1 MVFVLEV
8 LVHGATGDSRLAYD
22 VGDLGI
28 IVAVFREEFL
38 GTYEYLVSS
47 FGCVHPVTSIT
58 GCAVTAMHW
67 IIQGEK
73 GLCQLFLFSACD
85 GGEHSTSAQLGNRY
99 RGTE

>member
-8 LVHGATGDSRLAYD
+8 LVHGAPGDARFAYD

-38 GTYEYLVSS
+38 GTYEYLVFP

-58 GCAVTAMHW
+58 GCAVNILHW
-67 IIQGEK
+67 IIQVSEVI
-73 GLCQLFLFSACD
+73 CQLFLL
-85 GGEHSTSAQLGNRY
+85 LGLL
-99 RGTE
+99 